1 MAVNLTL
8 GAVRTRSGK
17 AYLLGI
23 RDQPQLD
30 PELRA
35 HLSYALREWGFEDV
49 RPLQNYRMPAVTLGG
64 DDGSEMEQAV
74 TIPLGDAEVT
84 ATMTVWMVVDA
95 FGQDCLF
102 GFARWHPNTGGLS
115 YVLSTSVTEFTEAE
129 DRARTGS
136 GRVYSLGRQV
146 SFRDL
151 DEEGQVALRLLLDDD
166 PSRDPGAADD
176 IKWVSTRKR
185 ARHLGL
191 SAPPRS
197 DPSAVEHF
205 WNSNFEA
212 YLKRRSGSR

>member
-1 MAVNLTL
+1 
-8 GAVRTRSGK
+8 
-17 AYLLGI
+17 
-23 RDQPQLD
+23 
-30 PELRA
+30 
-35 HLSYALREWGFEDV
+35 
-49 RPLQNYRMPAVTLGG
+49 MPAVTPGR

-84 ATMTVWMVVDA
+84 ATMTIWMVVDA
-95 FGQDCLF
+95 FGEQCLF
-102 GFARWHPNTGGLS
+102 GFAQWHPNTGGLS
-115 YVLSTSVTEFTEAE
+115 YVLSTPVVEFTGSV
-129 DRARTGS
+129 DKARTAS

-166 PSRDPGAADD
+166 PYRYPGAADD
-176 IKWVSTRKR
+176 LKWISARKM

-197 DPSAVEHF
+197 DPSAVEQF

-212 YLKRRSGSR
+212 YLKRRSGSRED